1 MLALILIIIIA
12 VCFVFLC
19 MMFVIFR
26 VFSLIPGLFR
36 GSLAV
41 FAAFYICYGAFPNL
55 LSGIFYVFGWL
66 TSHQNRRCKCDWLYF
81 CSFNCNKRP
90 SSLHWNVCWH
100 LCAGCCRVL
109 RVSSSY
115 TIHHPSTEVTPECFL
130 INHQS
135 TRQQVLSVLVNICEQ
150 AALLGLQMGA
160 FLCLCISGLIIRC
173 FWVLLLLEVDFRTV
187 YHEGNVSRRGVCKQ
201 RDGLAMT
208 SCFVG

>member
-1 MLALILIIIIA
+1 MLALILIMFIA

-26 VFSLIPGLFR
+26 VFSLIPGVFR

-55 LSGIFYVFGWL
+55 FSGIFYVFGWL
-66 TSHQNRRCKCDWLYF
+66 TSHQNQRCKCDWLYF

-100 LCAGCCRVL
+100 LCVGCCRVP

-115 TIHHPSTEVTPECFL
+115 PMQPFL
-130 INHQS
+130 YRS
-135 TRQQVLSVLVNICEQ
+135 DPRVFPDKSSVNQ
-150 AALLGLQMGA
+150 AATSICASKYLRMSSPPGA
-160 FLCLCISGLIIRC
+160 PNGRIALPL
-173 FWVLLLLEVDFRTV
+173 
-187 YHEGNVSRRGVCKQ
+187 Y
-201 RDGLAMT
+201 
-208 SCFVG
+208 